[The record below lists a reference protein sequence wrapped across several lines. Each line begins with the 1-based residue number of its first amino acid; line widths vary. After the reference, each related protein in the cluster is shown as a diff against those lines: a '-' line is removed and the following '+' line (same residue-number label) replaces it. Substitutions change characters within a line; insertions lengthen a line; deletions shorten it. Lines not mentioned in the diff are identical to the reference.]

1 MDYKVADIG
10 LADLGRKL
18 ISTEEPEMPGL
29 MQTRAKYGPDR
40 PLAGARFLYCRQ
52 ALSVP
57 PPEKNLWKMA
67 LVLFPVPYYNMLID
81 FCPKSVS
88 FAERSLHYDQH
99 HQRQR
104 KHPYYR

>member
-1 MDYKVADIG
+1 MILSAGKGCSPLSPQLYRPRPRPFS
-10 LADLGRKL
+10 GR
-18 ISTEEPEMPGL
+18 
-29 MQTRAKYGPDR
+29 
-40 PLAGARFLYCRQ
+40 GAIFVFSQRFLSLRQ
-52 ALSVP
+52 
-57 PPEKNLWKMA
+57 KIA
-67 LVLFPVPYYNMLID
+67 LVLFPFPYYNMLIG